1 MIPLIAGV
9 LVSLGV
15 LAPDV
20 NKIGV
25 AAWCIVNKVDS
36 TVQCNYN
43 TKQECEDYRAS
54 DETCVANP
62 EPGKKY

>member
-1 MIPLIAGV
+1 MIPIIAGIV
-9 LVSLGV
+9 GTLLTFSPSSKVGT
-15 LAPDV
+15 
-20 NKIGV
+20 
-25 AAWCIVNKVDS
+25 AAWCTVNTVDG

-54 DETCVANP
+54 DEKCEKNP